1 METEKIETLAA
12 NLGDKKIKSQTH
24 FMQSLKQAL
33 NQKLVLKK
41 LSQEVWLKP

>member
-12 NLGDKKIKSQTH
+12 NLDDKKIKSQIH

-41 LSQEVWLKP
+41 LNQEV